1 MIPTLSNRE
10 SNVKEVGIAIPTRYY
25 FLEIQRGWNRDSN
38 LLQIVN
44 PVLLVITAIYKYNT
58 STATEIV
65 KNMSPLK
72 FEELI

>member
-25 FLEIQRGWNRDSN
+25 FLEIQRRWNRDSN

-44 PVLLVITAIYKYNT
+44 PVLLI
-58 STATEIV
+58 ED
-65 KNMSPLK
+65 
-72 FEELI
+72 